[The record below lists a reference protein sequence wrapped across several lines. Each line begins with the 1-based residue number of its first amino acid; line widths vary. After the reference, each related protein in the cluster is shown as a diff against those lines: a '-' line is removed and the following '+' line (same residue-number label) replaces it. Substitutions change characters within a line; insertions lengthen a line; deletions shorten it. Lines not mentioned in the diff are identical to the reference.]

1 MLLKYFLNI
10 YKNFIK
16 FILIIFLLINL
27 FAQEVIS
34 DRLGHITCYKNNG
47 FDLGIEE
54 VRCSPSFPSS
64 PTYCLKANV
73 YDGRV
78 VRDCATSAQCPQGN
92 ACSPINYEEDGTTD
106 FVCCC
111 QDDLCNSAMNNIKN
125 NHLLL
130 SCILTIIISMITCQI
145 IF

>member
-1 MLLKYFLNI
+1 MDRLGPKDRVGLHQKVHKLHQ
-10 YKNFIK
+10 NFYS
-16 FILIIFLLINL
+16 L
-27 FAQEVIS
+27 VIS
-34 DRLGHITCYKNNG
+34 DRLGHTITCYKNNG

-92 ACSPINYEEDGTTD
+92 ACSPINYEEDGTTGK
-106 FVCCC
+106 
-111 QDDLCNSAMNNIKN
+111 LIK
-125 NHLLL
+125 LLFGL
-130 SCILTIIISMITCQI
+130 YEVKPRAFALPQLPSPIILKYYKDNFS
-145 IF
+145 